1 MDSISVMLSE
11 LDIDTLLIMIGDE
24 LELLSMDYN
33 EEHHKVLTNLKRNLL
48 MKQLM
53 LMGEIK

>member
-1 MDSISVMLSE
+1 MDSISVMLSD
-11 LDIDTLLIMIGDE
+11 LDIETLLIMIGDE

-33 EEHHKVLTNLKRNLL
+33 EEQFDILTNLRSNLL